1 MAQVY
6 KGAGTAVAK
15 LPGIQPELDKAAS
28 GILARAKARAAAH
41 VDEGNYLASLQVRS
55 VPGRKGVR
63 DRLVESTHPASVAIE
78 YGHWHDTKKGK
89 IFVPGQYI
97 LKGAIKGGA

>member
-6 KGAGTAVAK
+6 KGAGTKVAK
-15 LPGIQPELDKAAS
+15 LPGIQPELDKAAAA
-28 GILARAKARAAAH
+28 ILARAKSRAASH
-41 VDEGNYLASLQVRS
+41 VDTGGYLSSLQVRS

-78 YGHWHDTKKGK
+78 FGHLNYTKKGAV
-89 IFVPGQYI
+89 FVPGQYI
-97 LKGAIKGGA
+97 LKGAIKGGV